1 MRREQFRVVRILGAV
16 KVDQRRGGARGV
28 FAGKAVHQFGKESF
42 SHTGGASQQHMEP
55 VRIKHRG
62 AAFFHRVTEA
72 TVVANQPAEGV
83 IRRAIFLM
91 R

>member
-1 MRREQFRVVRILGAV
+1 M
-16 KVDQRRGGARGV
+16 

-42 SHTGGASQQHMEP
+42 SHAGGTGQQHMEP

-72 TVVANQPAEGV
+72 AVVANQAAEGSSGE
-83 IRRAIFLM
+83 
-91 R
+91 